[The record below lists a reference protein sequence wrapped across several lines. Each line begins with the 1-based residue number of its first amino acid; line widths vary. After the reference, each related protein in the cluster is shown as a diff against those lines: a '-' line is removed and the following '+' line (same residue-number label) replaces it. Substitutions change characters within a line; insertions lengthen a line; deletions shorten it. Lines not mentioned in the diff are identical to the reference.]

1 MREFNDIV
9 VNGDAIKR
17 AYGGAIAARLNYY
30 AKAIIED
37 DKPDRI
43 IICAGT
49 NNFTKTMQSAEEITE
64 EIMDIVNTC
73 RSNCIKQIFVS
84 SITCRPN
91 HQTKVDKVNNLLK
104 YYAGIYKFIY
114 IDNSCIKSEHIN
126 RDGVHLSKEGVQLL
140 SNNYL
145 AHINSHSLSPFKSIW
160 D

>member
-1 MREFNDIV
+1 MREFNDIGV
-9 VNGDAIKR
+9 DGDAIKR
-17 AYGGAIAARLNYY
+17 AYGGATAARLNYY

-37 DKPDRI
+37 EKPNRI

-49 NNFTKTMQSAEEITE
+49 NNFTKSMQSAEEITE

-73 RSNCIKQIFVS
+73 RSSFFVS
-84 SITCRPN
+84 SITHRPN
-91 HQTKVDKVNNLLK
+91 HQTKVDKILLK

-126 RDGVHLSKEGVQLL
+126 RDEVHLSKEGVQLL